1 MKTHEYTDAFDEEMA
16 AFDVTS
22 LPDMPQEELDTLC
35 RRIGKELDDMG
46 CVPTLMHYGT
56 RLMNFLGIRI
66 TARDQQERMS
76 TSERSMIGSKNMQNM
91 AHSIRQS
98 FHVLGEAQKRAQA
111 IRDINNVKKYA
122 AQRST
127 LNYLSQT
134 MARTAK
140 LID

>member
-76 TSERSMIGSKNMQNM
+76 TSERSMIGRKNMQNM